1 MIHHELLNSVNR
13 NFKKGGDNV
22 SMLLRYHY
30 QQSDP
35 VEPEKVKNVALDDM
49 TLKDL
54 KSLAKEKGVE
64 GYSTL
69 AKAELLDALKG

>member
-1 MIHHELLNSVNR
+1 M
-13 NFKKGGDNV
+13 

-30 QQSDP
+30 RQSKP
-35 VEPEKVKNVALDDM
+35 VEPETVEDVALEDM

-54 KSLAKEKGVE
+54 KTLAKETGVE

-69 AKAELLDALKG
+69 AKAELVEALKG

>member
-1 MIHHELLNSVNR
+1 
-13 NFKKGGDNV
+13 
-22 SMLLRYHY
+22 MLLRYHY

-35 VEPEKVKNVALDDM
+35 VEPEKVENVVLEDM

-54 KSLAKEKGVE
+54 KSLAKETGVE

-69 AKAELLDALKG
+69 AKAELVEALKG

>member
-1 MIHHELLNSVNR
+1 M
-13 NFKKGGDNV
+13 

-35 VEPEKVKNVALDDM
+35 VEPKKVKNVALEDM

-69 AKAELLDALKG
+69 AQAELVEALKG

>member
-1 MIHHELLNSVNR
+1 M
-13 NFKKGGDNV
+13 

-30 QQSDP
+30 QQSEP
-35 VEPEKVKNVALDDM
+35 AEPKKVEDVALEDM

-54 KSLAKEKGVE
+54 KSLAKATGVE

-69 AKAELLDALKG
+69 AKAELVEALKG

>member
-1 MIHHELLNSVNR
+1 M
-13 NFKKGGDNV
+13 

-30 QQSDP
+30 QQSEP
-35 VEPEKVKNVALDDM
+35 VEPEKVEDVALEDM

-54 KSLAKEKGVE
+54 KVLAKETGVE

-69 AKAELLDALKG
+69 AKAELVEALKG

>member
-1 MIHHELLNSVNR
+1 M
-13 NFKKGGDNV
+13 

-30 QQSDP
+30 QQSES
-35 VEPEKVKNVALDDM
+35 VEPEKTENVALEDM

-54 KSLAKEKGVE
+54 KTLAKETGVE

-69 AKAELLDALKG
+69 AKAELVEALKG

>member
-1 MIHHELLNSVNR
+1 M
-13 NFKKGGDNV
+13 

-30 QQSDP
+30 QQSKS
-35 VEPEKVKNVALDDM
+35 VEPEKTENVALEDM

-54 KSLAKEKGVE
+54 KTLAKETGVE

-69 AKAELLDALKG
+69 AKAELVEALKG

>member
-1 MIHHELLNSVNR
+1 MIHHELSNSVN
-13 NFKKGGDNV
+13 NFKRGGDNV

-35 VEPEKVKNVALDDM
+35 VEPEKVENVALEDM

-54 KSLAKEKGVE
+54 KSLAKETGVE

-69 AKAELLDALKG
+69 AKAELVEALKG

>member
-30 QQSDP
+30 QQSEP
-35 VEPEKVKNVALDDM
+35 TEPEKVENVALEDM

-54 KSLAKEKGVE
+54 KSLAKETGVE

-69 AKAELLDALKG
+69 AKAELVDALKG

>member
-1 MIHHELLNSVNR
+1 
-13 NFKKGGDNV
+13 
-22 SMLLRYHY
+22 MLLRYHY
-30 QQSDP
+30 QQSKP
-35 VEPEKVKNVALDDM
+35 VEPEKTENVVLEDM

-54 KSLAKEKGVE
+54 KSLAKETGIE

>member
-1 MIHHELLNSVNR
+1 M
-13 NFKKGGDNV
+13 

-35 VEPEKVKNVALDDM
+35 VEPEKVENVVLEDM

-54 KSLAKEKGVE
+54 KSLAKETGVE

-69 AKAELLDALKG
+69 AKAELVEALKG

>member
-1 MIHHELLNSVNR
+1 
-13 NFKKGGDNV
+13 
-22 SMLLRYHY
+22 MLLRYHY

-35 VEPEKVKNVALDDM
+35 VEPETVEEVALEDM

-54 KSLAKEKGVE
+54 KTLAKEAGVE

-69 AKAELLDALKG
+69 AKAELVEALKG

>member
-1 MIHHELLNSVNR
+1 M
-13 NFKKGGDNV
+13 

-30 QQSDP
+30 QQSEP
-35 VEPEKVKNVALDDM
+35 VEPKTVENVALKDM

-54 KSLAKEKGVE
+54 KTLAKEKGVE

-69 AKAELLDALKG
+69 AKAELVEALKG

>member
-1 MIHHELLNSVNR
+1 M
-13 NFKKGGDNV
+13 

-30 QQSDP
+30 QQSKP
-35 VEPEKVKNVALDDM
+35 VEPEKVEDVALEDM

>member
-1 MIHHELLNSVNR
+1 M
-13 NFKKGGDNV
+13 

-35 VEPEKVKNVALDDM
+35 VEPETVEDVALDDM

-54 KSLAKEKGVE
+54 KTLAKETGVE

-69 AKAELLDALKG
+69 AKAELVEALKG

>member
-1 MIHHELLNSVNR
+1 M
-13 NFKKGGDNV
+13 

-35 VEPEKVKNVALDDM
+35 VEPETVEEVALEDM

-54 KSLAKEKGVE
+54 KTLAKETGVE

-69 AKAELLDALKG
+69 AKAELVEALKG

>member
-1 MIHHELLNSVNR
+1 M
-13 NFKKGGDNV
+13 

-35 VEPEKVKNVALDDM
+35 VRPETVEEPKKVEDVALEDM

-54 KSLAKEKGVE
+54 KSLAKEAGVE

-69 AKAELLDALKG
+69 AKAELVEALKG

>member
-1 MIHHELLNSVNR
+1 
-13 NFKKGGDNV
+13 
-22 SMLLRYHY
+22 MLLRYHY
-30 QQSDP
+30 QQSEP
-35 VEPEKVKNVALDDM
+35 VEPETVEGVALEDM

-54 KSLAKEKGVE
+54 KSLAKEAGVE